1 MGLLSSPFSRLL
13 GLVAIVALYV
23 SVTGSYLGSAA
34 LSGTAARALYLL
46 ALCLFIGTRA
56 CFWIPAPAALPIHSA
71 QLTSR
76 YYHAGVGNWT
86 TFIFGI
92 VAFKNL
98 PRLVRQARPSLHSML
113 LSPLLQLRG
122 MHWP

>member
-23 SVTGSYLGSAA
+23 SFTGRYLGSTA

-46 ALCLFIGTRA
+46 ALCLFIGASLLLDFRSFCTASLQLRN
-56 CFWIPAPAALPIHSA
+56 LPSTI
-71 QLTSR
+71 QT
-76 YYHAGVGNWT
+76 AGVGNWT

-98 PRLVRQARPSLHSML
+98 PRLVRQASLHA
-113 LSPLLQLRG
+113 
-122 MHWP
+122 